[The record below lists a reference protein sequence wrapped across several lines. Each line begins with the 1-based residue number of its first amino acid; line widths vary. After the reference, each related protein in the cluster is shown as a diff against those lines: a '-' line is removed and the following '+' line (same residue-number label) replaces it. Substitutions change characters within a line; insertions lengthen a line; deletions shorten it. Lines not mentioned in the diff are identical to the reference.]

1 MSWGE
6 LYGTL
11 TGYQGAAALMA
22 ADRSGLIAALTGDG
36 GSIDDLAART
46 GASARG
52 VDALVRALVAMGIVE
67 STGAVYRL
75 GPAGSPLAVPGAD
88 GLDRLIRK
96 EAVFYALWAR
106 LDAAVHTG
114 DALLAPFA
122 ERARTEPAAAEAF
135 LLALNDLA
143 GRVAPD
149 LVPAARLE
157 GARSLVDVG
166 GGGGAYALAF
176 AGADPGLDVTIV
188 EQPSVVPLTERALAA
203 AGRAGTRIRVVA
215 GDATRPGLGLDERY
229 DAALVSHLL
238 HDMDPEAARAAVHGA
253 ASALRPGG
261 VLLVHDVFRE
271 QGDTDPVVALF
282 DVMMLVE
289 NQGGRTHSLADL
301 RGWLADA
308 GMGEPEVHPLGFT
321 TLLRAEAAE

>member
-1 MSWGE
+1 MGWGE

-11 TGYQGAAALMA
+11 TGYQGAAAIMA
-22 ADRSGLIAALTGDG
+22 ADRSGLIAALAGDG
-36 GSIDDLAART
+36 GSLDELAART

-67 STGAVYRL
+67 SIGSAYRL
-75 GPAGSPLAVPGAD
+75 GPTGAPLAATGPD

-106 LDAAVHTG
+106 LDGAVRTG

-176 AGADPGLDVTIV
+176 SGADPGLDVTIV

-203 AGRAGTRIRVVA
+203 AGAAGTRIRVVA
-215 GDATRPGLGLDERY
+215 GDATRRGLGLDERF

-238 HDMDPEAARAAVHGA
+238 HDMDPEAARAAVRGA
-253 ASALRPGG
+253 ASVLGPGG

-301 RGWLADA
+301 RGWLVEA
-308 GMGEPEVHPLGFT
+308 GMGEPEVHSLGFT
-321 TLLRAEAAE
+321 TLLRVEAAG